1 VWDDGKLGLAGV
13 GLGLE
18 SFNSEVLERINKKE
32 KAHEIIDA
40 VKKVHERGVGVIGY
54 YMIGFDIED
63 KNSIK
68 QSLRQLGELKLDATQ
83 LCIITPLPETKLW
96 DEIEENY
103 GIFEKDWHKY
113 NTKHLVWNH
122 PTISPKEME
131 ELLYYGFDQA
141 NPRRTVF
148 RRLQK
153 IGVGTL
159 KIKGLSGIGEM
170 IKNVYRSNV
179 VYGRL
184 KQPVFFDGHSIEE
197 MVD

>member
-1 VWDDGKLGLAGV
+1 LAGV

-32 KAHEIIDA
+32 KAQEILDA
-40 VKKVHERGVGVIGY
+40 VEKVHEKGIGVIGY
-54 YMIGFDIED
+54 YMIGFDNED

-68 QSLRQLGELKLDATQ
+68 ESLNQVGDLKLEATQ
-83 LCIITPLPETKLW
+83 LCIITPLPETPLW
-96 DEIEENY
+96 NEIDEKY

-122 PTISPKEME
+122 PTISPSEME
-131 ELLYYGFDQA
+131 ELLYFGFNRA
-141 NPRRTVF
+141 NPRRTVL

-159 KIKGLSGIGEM
+159 KTKGISGMGEM

-179 VYGRL
+179 VFGKL
-184 KQPVFFDGHSIEE
+184 KQPVMFDGHSNE
-197 MVD
+197 